1 MSLATSCS
9 LSFSASSSS
18 IAALTASLSYRSFIA
33 GVHGQDLEWDESES
47 FLDAAGVDD
56 SFLFDRPVD
65 RDFEDDSFMYDPG
78 CEVLD
83 TSDVV
88 VFQGSG
94 YVSQSDIPVCPDL
107 SSPTYRPLI
116 NIAFMQLPEEVLPTV
131 KRVREHLSGP
141 AVHDQRRRLLFEI
154 QRQEQ
159 EHRQEMHKIR
169 RDLGIIQDEDEDWED
184 DVSMDVEEAEA
195 EVPTVDMLGA
205 LEERAR
211 QNGTPWGYF

>member
-33 GVHGQDLEWDESES
+33 GVHGQGLEWDESS

-56 SFLFDRPVD
+56 SYLFDRPVD
-65 RDFEDDSFMYDPG
+65 RDFEDESFLFNPG

-88 VFQGSG
+88 VCQGSG
-94 YVSQSDIPVCPDL
+94 YVSQSDIPVL
-107 SSPTYRPLI
+107 
-116 NIAFMQLPEEVLPTV
+116 EEVLPAV
-131 KRVREHLSGP
+131 KRVHEHHSGP
-141 AVHDQRRRLLFEI
+141 VVHDQRRRLLFEI
-154 QRQEQ
+154 QRQDQ
-159 EHRQEMHKIR
+159 EHRQEMDKIR
-169 RDLGIIQDEDEDWED
+169 RDLGIIKDEGEDWED
-184 DVSMDVEEAEA
+184 NVSMDVEEAED
-195 EVPTVDMLGA
+195 EDVPMVDMLGA

-211 QNGTPWGYF
+211 RTGIPWGYF

>member
-47 FLDAAGVDD
+47 FLNAAGVDD

-94 YVSQSDIPVCPDL
+94 YVSRSDV
-107 SSPTYRPLI
+107 S
-116 NIAFMQLPEEVLPTV
+116 LPEEVLPTV
-131 KRVREHLSGP
+131 KRVREHPSGP
-141 AVHDQRRRLLFEI
+141 VVHDQRRRLLFEI

-159 EHRQEMHKIR
+159 EHRQEMDKIR

-184 DVSMDVEEAEA
+184 DVSMDVEEVEAEA
-195 EVPTVDMLGA
+195 PAVDMLGA

-211 QNGTPWGYF
+211 QNGIPWGYF